1 MMMLGLRRQKQREAE
16 LEQRKHVQD
25 TAAVVGRREAVV
37 EHKRSAHAAAAGP
50 GATQFQPEKN
60 TPEVDVLA
68 ATIVVDAA
76 EVGIAVAEVG
86 TAAAEVGTAADEL
99 AAAAVVAAADWHIA

>member
-1 MMMLGLRRQKQREAE
+1 MCRIRLRLLGEGRLLLSIRDLLMLLQLALVPLNFSLRRIRPR
-16 LEQRKHVQD
+16 L
-25 TAAVVGRREAVV
+25 T
-37 EHKRSAHAAAAGP
+37 
-50 GATQFQPEKN
+50 
-60 TPEVDVLA
+60 